1 MNVVIIG
8 GGVIGLSVAESLA
21 RRGAEPVVVEAGGWG
36 EGASAGNAG
45 WISPGL
51 SNPVPAPG
59 VMAQALR
66 WMPNPRSP
74 LLVRPA
80 PRLDFL
86 RWSWDFWRS
95 TRPDRY
101 GAGMAALTTI
111 GARVLSDYD
120 RLREAGVE
128 MEIHAT
134 GLLFIGRT
142 EAGVRHEVAVLRDAQ
157 ALGYL
162 GEIRE
167 MTREETLEHDP
178 ALSGERMA
186 GSVLALDER
195 HVRPESVVR
204 GLVKHL
210 QDGRADLRSGVSVLK
225 VVPERGRWRVELS
238 DGEILHTDAVVVAAG
253 WQSSE
258 LLEPLG
264 VRVPLEGGKGYSVT
278 VPALELQP
286 KGAMYL
292 LEDRVAVTPFDGALR
307 LAGTMELGTTNP
319 RVSQQ
324 RVAAIVN
331 AGSKALKA
339 WDGKDAQTWAGFR
352 PMLPDGLPAL
362 GPVPGYPG
370 LHIATGHAMLGVT
383 LGPTT
388 GELVAPSVLD
398 GRPRPELAPFSL
410 ARFGNRARLRAAA

>member
-1 MNVVIIG
+1 MEIVIVG
-8 GGVIGLSVAESLA
+8 GGVVGLSVAESLA
-21 RRGAEPVVVEAGGWG
+21 RRGAAPVVVESGPWG

-80 PRLDFL
+80 PRLDFV

-95 TRPDRY
+95 TRADRY

-111 GARVLSDYD
+111 GARVLDDYD

-142 EAGVRHEVAVLRDAQ
+142 ESGVRHEVEVLRDAQ
-157 ALGYL
+157 ALGYR

-167 MTREETLEHDP
+167 MDRAETMAHEP
-178 ALSGERMA
+178 ALSGERLA

-195 HVRPESVVR
+195 HVRPESVTR
-204 GLVKHL
+204 GLVDHL
-210 QDGRADLRSGVSVLK
+210 GKGLADLRSGVSVIAIA
-225 VVPERGRWRVELS
+225 PEAGRWRVELS
-238 DGEILHTDAVVVAAG
+238 DGDVLRPERVVVAAG
-253 WQSSE
+253 WQSAQ

-278 VPALELQP
+278 VPALRVQP

-319 RVSQQ
+319 GVSRQ
-324 RVAAIVN
+324 RVAAIEA
-331 AGSKALKA
+331 AGRDALKS
-339 WDGKDAQTWAGFR
+339 WDGSAGQSWAGFR

-388 GELVAPSVLD
+388 GELIAPSVLD
-398 GRPRPELAPFSL
+398 DRPTAELAPFSL
-410 ARFGNRARLRAAA
+410 ARFGNRARLAA

>member
-1 MNVVIIG
+1 MDVVIIG

-21 RRGAEPVVVEAGGWG
+21 RRGAAPVVLESGGWG

-80 PRLDFL
+80 PRLDFV

-101 GAGMAALTTI
+101 RAGMAALTTT
-111 GARVLSDYD
+111 GARVLADYD
-120 RLREAGVE
+120 RLRDAGVQ
-128 MEIHAT
+128 MEIHSA
-134 GLLFIGRT
+134 GLLFLGRT
-142 EAGVRHEVAVLRDAQ
+142 EAGVRHEVEVLRDAQ
-157 ALGYL
+157 ALGYT
-162 GEIRE
+162 GEIRQ
-167 MTREETLEHDP
+167 MDRAETLAHEP
-178 ALSGERMA
+178 ALSGERLA

-204 GLVKHL
+204 GLVDHL
-210 QDGRADLRSGVSVLK
+210 LDGRADLRSGAR
-225 VVPERGRWRVELS
+225 VVTIAPETGRWRVELS
-238 DGEILHTDAVVVAAG
+238 DGQTLRPDSVVVAAG
-253 WQSSE
+253 WQSAE

-278 VPALELQP
+278 VPELEVQP

-307 LAGTMELGTTNP
+307 LAGTMELGTTDP
-319 RVSQQ
+319 GVSAQ
-324 RVAAIVN
+324 RVAAIVA
-331 AGSKALKA
+331 AGRRALRG
-339 WDGKDAQTWAGFR
+339 WDDAGAQSWAGFR

-362 GPVPGYPG
+362 GPVPGHPG

-388 GELVAPSVLD
+388 GELVAPAVLD
-398 GRPRPELAPFSL
+398 GRPTAELAPFSL
-410 ARFGNRARLRAAA
+410 ARFGNRARVAA

>member
-1 MNVVIIG
+1 MEIVIVG
-8 GGVIGLSVAESLA
+8 GGVIGLSVAESLS
-21 RRGAEPVVVEAGGWG
+21 RRGAQPIVLESDRWG

-95 TRPDRY
+95 CRSDRY
-101 GAGMAALTTI
+101 GAGMAALTTLN
-111 GARVLSDYD
+111 ARVLADYD
-120 RLREAGVE
+120 RLREAGVQME
-128 MEIHAT
+128 MHAD

-142 EAGVRHEVAVLRDAQ
+142 EAGVRHEHAVLLDAQ
-157 ALGYL
+157 ALGYS
-162 GEIRE
+162 GEIRP
-167 MTREETLEHDP
+167 MTRAETLEHEP
-178 ALSGERMA
+178 ALTGRRLA

-195 HVRPESVVR
+195 RVRPESVTR
-204 GLVKHL
+204 GLVEHL
-210 QDGRADLRSGVSVLK
+210 SAGRADLRAGVSVAA
-225 VVPERGRWRVELS
+225 VAPERGRWRVELS
-238 DGEILHTDAVVVAAG
+238 DGSALRADAVVVAAG
-253 WQSSE
+253 WQSGR

-264 VRVPLEGGKGYSVT
+264 VRIPLEGGKGYSVT
-278 VPALELQP
+278 VPSLPVQP

-307 LAGTMELGTTNP
+307 LAGTMELGTTDP
-319 RVSQQ
+319 GVSRRRVEAI
-324 RVAAIVN
+324 VAAGSEAL
-331 AGSKALKA
+331 AG
-339 WDGKDAQTWAGFR
+339 WDGVGAQTWAGFR

-362 GPVPGYPG
+362 GPVPGHPG

-388 GELVAPSVLD
+388 GELVAPAVLD
-398 GRPRPELAPFSL
+398 GRPTAELAPFSL
-410 ARFGNRARLRAAA
+410 ARFGNRVQLAA